1 MTTGMRKYF
10 TWRNIALHVL
20 VAVLVPVFL
29 WLGDWQYHAAES
41 GNTLSWV
48 YTFEWPAFALYALY
62 VWWQLIHDRSTAL
75 DKLRAARE
83 RAAAAAS
90 GVPIEEVPGWALDR
104 RLSKALTRASLGKPD
119 APALASGAVAQAIAS
134 SSEPGGGAA
143 GIRRDDPTP
152 IGAAPDVGGGDAVAV
167 PVAGREPVLVGD
179 NGPDIVDADVL
190 DVTVEVDE
198 ELDAYNRYLAELSRS
213 DPPKR
218 W

>member
-1 MTTGMRKYF
+1 MRKYF

-75 DKLRAARE
+75 DKIRAARE

-104 RLSKALTRASLGKPD
+104 QLSKALTRASLGKPD
-119 APALASGAVAQAIAS
+119 APALAAGAAARALAS
-134 SSEPGGGAA
+134 SSAVGAA
-143 GIRRDDPTP
+143 VGHEPA
-152 IGAAPDVGGGDAVAV
+152 GAVSPQGEDLLAAGAV
-167 PVAGREPVLVGD
+167 PALVEDAGPEV
-179 NGPDIVDADVL
+179 VDAQVL

>member
-1 MTTGMRKYF
+1 MRKYF

-20 VAVLVPVFL
+20 VAVLVPAFL

-75 DKLRAARE
+75 DKIRAARE

-119 APALASGAVAQAIAS
+119 APALAAGVAAQALAS
-134 SSEPGGGAA
+134 SSAA
-143 GIRRDDPTP
+143 GHDPVDEAVGHDP
-152 IGAAPDVGGGDAVAV
+152 AGAVSPLAEDAA
-167 PVAGREPVLVGD
+167 PVLVED
-179 NGPDIVDADVL
+179 AGPDVVDAQVL
-190 DVTVEVDE
+190 GVTVEVDE

>member
-1 MTTGMRKYF
+1 MRKYF

-20 VAVLVPVFL
+20 VAVLVPAFL

-75 DKLRAARE
+75 DKIRAARE

-90 GVPIEEVPGWALDR
+90 GVPIEEVPGWALDHQ
-104 RLSKALTRASLGKPD
+104 LSKALTRASLGKPD
-119 APALASGAVAQAIAS
+119 APALAAGVAAQALSSAS
-134 SSEPGGGAA
+134 AVGAPGPVGSAPAGAMSSRTEH
-143 GIRRDDPTP
+143 
-152 IGAAPDVGGGDAVAV
+152 AAPVEHAV
-167 PVAGREPVLVGD
+167 PALVEDAGPEV
-179 NGPDIVDADVL
+179 VDAQVL

>member
-1 MTTGMRKYF
+1 MRKYF
-10 TWRNIALHVL
+10 TWRCIALHVL
-20 VAVLVPVFL
+20 VAVLVPAFL

-48 YTFEWPAFALYALY
+48 YTFEWPAFAVYALY

-104 RLSKALTRASLGKPD
+104 KLSRVLTRASLGKPD
-119 APALASGAVAQAIAS
+119 APALAAGVTADAL
-134 SSEPGGGAA
+134 GGAA
-143 GIRRDDPTP
+143 PAGVRPA
-152 IGAAPDVGGGDAVAV
+152 GAALERFEPSDAAPAVAEDEGTDV
-167 PVAGREPVLVGD
+167 
-179 NGPDIVDADVL
+179 VDAQVL
-190 DVTVEVDE
+190 DVTVQVDE
-198 ELDAYNRYLAELSRS
+198 ELEAYNRYLAELSRR